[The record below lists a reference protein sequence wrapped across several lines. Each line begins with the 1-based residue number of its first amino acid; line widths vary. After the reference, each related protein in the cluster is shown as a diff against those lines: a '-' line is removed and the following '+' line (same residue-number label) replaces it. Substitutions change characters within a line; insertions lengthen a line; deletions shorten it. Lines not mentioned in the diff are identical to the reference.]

1 MKKRETNFVLKILN
15 SLSIGV
21 IIALVPGA
29 VLGSLM
35 KAFGNNPLA
44 TAVGQMTSLSQCLL
58 AVIAAMAAGR
68 AFKFTMIDS
77 GSMALAA
84 FMGSGSAA
92 VDSKGGFLVNGPGD
106 IINIG
111 ITLVISVL
119 LIKIIQN
126 RLGTLKVILSPILVL
141 GIAGGLGRLLF
152 PYVHSITTA
161 IGSAINDLTDLQPL
175 IMGPLMGIIF
185 AVLILSPISSVG
197 IALAIGLS
205 GIGSG
210 SANLGITTASFTLA
224 VMGASV
230 NSLGG
235 TLSHFIG
242 TPKIQ
247 MANMLKTPKLFV
259 PIGIVSALAGLEG
272 AILDVGGTPASAGF
286 GISGLIGPLAAFST
300 GTNNILLLFLEF
312 IVIPLALAYLAY
324 LLFVKKLHFIQPLDL
339 KLPEAE

>member
-1 MKKRETNFVLKILN
+1 MEKEKTIFALKILN
-15 SLSIGV
+15 GLSIGV

-35 KAFGNNPLA
+35 KVFGSNPA
-44 TAVGQMTSLSQCLL
+44 AIAVGQMTSLSQCLL
-58 AVIAAMAAGR
+58 AVIAAMAVGR
-68 AFKFTMIDS
+68 AFEFTMIDT

-84 FMGSGSAA
+84 FMGSGSA
-92 VDSKGGFLVNGPGD
+92 VVSSKGGFLINGPGD

-119 LIKIIQN
+119 LIKLIQN
-126 RLGTLKVILSPILVL
+126 RLGQLKVILSPILVL
-141 GIAGGLGRLLF
+141 GIAGSLGRLLF
-152 PYVHSITTA
+152 PYVHSITTT
-161 IGSAINDLTDLQPL
+161 IGDAINDLTDLQPL

-185 AVLILSPISSVG
+185 AVLILSPISSAG
-197 IALAIGLS
+197 IAIAIGLS

-210 SANLGITTASFTLA
+210 AANLGITTASFTLA
-224 VMGASV
+224 IMGASV
-230 NSLGG
+230 NSFGG

-247 MANMLKTPKLFV
+247 MANMLKTPKLFI
-259 PIGIVSALAGLEG
+259 PIGVVSAFAGLEG
-272 AILDVGGTPASAGF
+272 ALLNVGGTPDSAGF

-300 GTNNILLLFLEF
+300 GTNNVLLLILEF
-312 IVIPLALAYLAY
+312 IVIPLALAYLTHF
-324 LLFVKKLHFIQPLDL
+324 LFVKKLHFIQPIDL